1 MIGQAIWCACA
12 ALALAS
18 FLGGVGCGLLSF
30 YYSHELE
37 LLLESKGVPYRSEP
51 SPRPGIR
58 TRAYQAE
65 LFIAW
70 CRSVLPDEPLIERVL
85 FVEKLQKYCVLTWFI
100 CTIVLVR
107 WR

>member
-1 MIGQAIWCACA
+1 MIGQAIWYAFA
-12 ALALAS
+12 AFAVFG

-37 LLLESKGVPYRSEP
+37 LLLESRGVPYRPEP
-51 SPRPGIR
+51 SPRPGIQ
-58 TRAYQAE
+58 TRAYQAG

-70 CRSVLPDEPLIERVL
+70 CRSVLPDEPLVDRVL
-85 FVEKLQKYCVLTWFI
+85 FVEKLQKYFVISWFI

>member
-1 MIGQAIWCACA
+1 M
-12 ALALAS
+12 
-18 FLGGVGCGLLSF
+18 
-30 YYSHELE
+30 
-37 LLLESKGVPYRSEP
+37 
-51 SPRPGIR
+51 
-58 TRAYQAE
+58 RAYQAE